1 VNACHA
7 PLSLADHLS
16 QGTIVPAA
24 QDIDQLIPSDD
35 VNWVLIVEKDVKRFL
50 FAWLSFNSSGIGS
63 VPDIVQI
70 RDHKPRTNA
79 RTWDLTHC

>member
-1 VNACHA
+1 MFVMR
-7 PLSLADHLS
+7 PSRSADRLD

-24 QDIDQLIPSDD
+24 QDVDRLIPSDD

-50 FAWLSFNSSGIGS
+50 FTWLSFNSCDIGS

-70 RDHKPRTNA
+70 RHNKPRTNA
-79 RTWDLTHC
+79 RTWDLARC